1 VIHPYT
7 IWTVARCEFRLLWRS
22 WAFRLFSALCLL
34 FLCFFNFAVISPISN
49 TPHYFRSVSGHLP
62 LFNLKLFNLYQ
73 GVIAAFLSA
82 EFIKRDR
89 RQDTAQTIFV
99 RSFTNLDYILGK
111 LLGLFLLFAGLQLL
125 LLGSIAAIHRFFA
138 TVPFAWQPYLLFP
151 LFITLPTLIFT
162 VGLTWLLIS
171 LLRNQALVF
180 VCVLGISFLCFVL
193 GARFYHFIDIFAF
206 FLPLTYSDFIGLGN
220 LDQLLFI
227 RSTHVLFGLT
237 CVSLTAL
244 LTPRLRQSRSA
255 LVVALLLALGS
266 GAGATWIGITYIDQ
280 QEESDGYRQT
290 LRAISRTAALL
301 PAPKVTACSLAVN
314 RPGRELDAAAHLT
327 AVNPHQTPLDSLLFT
342 LNPGLQVTQAK
353 IDGRPA
359 RPSRDEH
366 LLWLH
371 PDTPLA
377 PGDSCRLNLSYRGQL
392 DQRFCYLDIDDERFT
407 GSYQL
412 WLFRPPKA
420 YAFVGP
426 EFLHLTPESGWYPVP
441 GLSPGAAFPA
451 ATTRNYSN
459 FQLSTTVPSSWTAFS
474 QGAAVVDTA
483 DGELTYH
490 FHPEQPLPQLS
501 LTAGPYETRKIDIDD
516 VTYSLAILPG
526 HDYFEA
532 YFDSIGP
539 VLPETI
545 RELKNDYEAALG
557 LEYPYSRLSLVEV
570 PIQFFSYRRLWTVA
584 QEVVQ
589 PEILFLPEMGTLLEG
604 ADFRR
609 MKRQS
614 TRSQERANQAESA
627 EQLQADYLRTLARLD
642 FLGLQDPGTTNI
654 SQNRA
659 LEARWHL
666 LPQYLSYVTHIS
678 SLRWPVL
685 NYAFE
690 AYFQERII
698 PPANTW
704 SRRWRGL
711 TDAERANL
719 VLQQHSLS
727 ELLALSNEVEIESLE
742 EEMEEMEEMEETE
755 ETEKVAEHIREAA
768 IRARGRQLLLLLA
781 SRIGLEDFDPALTD
795 FAAAGR
801 HRAIDDRE
809 LLALL
814 EKLGVKE
821 SEALFEAWY
830 RTSDLPGYQVDGAD
844 VFLVRDGER
853 TRTQVEMDLANPTD
867 IDGLV
872 KLNFRFRQ
880 DQLTS
885 WWERQRAGWDFSRV
899 VPLPARTRRKVGL
912 LLDQPLAELIVD
924 TYVARNIPSLIY
936 FAYGEQTLRKDAR
949 PFSGFRDEP
958 IAAADST
965 EIIIDN
971 EDEGFELLAP
981 QQTSRLRSFL
991 LDLFDKKERREPYVG
1006 LNSWNPPGSWQATTD
1021 HRLYGRFVR
1030 SSYYK
1035 ESGEGNSKVAWTTP
1049 ITEEG
1054 DYDIYFFCGPT
1065 DNLPHKR
1072 GVKGKQIVEFLIYH
1086 EDGVDNLTVDRPE
1099 LEKGWNN
1106 LGSFHLTPDSARVEL
1121 TDRSTS
1127 RLVIADAVKWVK
1139 Q

>member
-1 VIHPYT
+1 MIHPYA
-7 IWTVARCEFRLLWRS
+7 IWTVARCESRLLWRS

-34 FLCFFNFAVISPISN
+34 FLFFFNLVVISPATN
-49 TPHYFRSVSGHLP
+49 APHYFRSVSGHLP

-73 GVIAAFLSA
+73 GIIAAFLAA
-82 EFIKRDR
+82 EFVKRDR

-99 RSFTNLDYILGK
+99 RSFTNLDYVLGK
-111 LLGLFLLFAGLQLL
+111 LLGLFLLFGGLQLL
-125 LLGSIAAIHRFFA
+125 VLGCIAAVHRFFA

-180 VCVLGISFLCFVL
+180 VCVLGISFFCFVL
-193 GARFYHFIDIFAF
+193 GARFYHFIDVFAF
-206 FLPLTYSDFIGLGN
+206 FLPLTYSDFVGLGN

-227 RSTHVLFGLT
+227 RSIHVLFGLT
-237 CVSLTAL
+237 CVGLTAL
-244 LTPRLRQSRSA
+244 LIPRLHQSRMA
-255 LVVALLLALGS
+255 LVAALLLALGS
-266 GAGATWIGITYIDQ
+266 GAGAAWTGVTYIDRQ
-280 QEESDGYRQT
+280 QESDGYRQT
-290 LRAISRTAALL
+290 LRAISRTAAPL
-301 PAPKVTACSLAVN
+301 PAPKVTACSLAVS
-314 RPGRELDAAAHLT
+314 RPGRELDAAAHLIV
-327 AVNPHQTPLDSLLFT
+327 VNPHLAALDSLLFT
-342 LNPGLQVTQAK
+342 LNPGLQVTEAQ
-353 IDGRPA
+353 IDGRSA
-359 RPSRDEH
+359 RAGRREH
-366 LLWLH
+366 ILWLH
-371 PDTPLA
+371 PEVPLA
-377 PGDSCRLNLSYRGQL
+377 PGDSCRLDLSYRGRL
-392 DQRFCYLDIDDERFT
+392 DQRFCYLDVDDERFT
-407 GSYQL
+407 GSYAL
-412 WLFRPPKA
+412 WLFRPPKT

-451 ATTRNYSN
+451 ATTRGYHR
-459 FQLSTTVPSSWTAFS
+459 FQLSATVPSGWTAFS
-474 QGAAVVDTA
+474 QGAATVDTA
-483 DGELTYH
+483 DGEHTYH
-490 FHPEQPLPQLS
+490 FHPEQPLPQIS
-501 LTAGPYETRKIDIDD
+501 LTAGPYELRKIDVDD
-516 VTYSLAILPG
+516 VAYSLAILPD

-545 RELKNDYEAALG
+545 RGLKNDYEAALG
-557 LEYPYSRLSLVEV
+557 LEYPYPRLSLVEV

-604 ADFRR
+604 ADFQR
-609 MKRQS
+609 MRRQS

-642 FLGLQDPGTTNI
+642 FLGLQDMGPSDI

-678 SLRWPVL
+678 SSRWPVL

-704 SRRWRGL
+704 SRRWSGL

-719 VLQQHSLS
+719 VLQEHSLAA
-727 ELLALSNEVEIESLE
+727 LLTLS
-742 EEMEEMEEMEETE
+742 EETE
-755 ETEKVAEHIREAA
+755 EVAENIRKAA

-781 SRIGLEDFDPALTD
+781 SRIGLDDFDPALTD

-801 HRAIDDRE
+801 HRAVDDRE

-814 EKLGVKE
+814 EKLGAE
-821 SEALFEAWY
+821 DSEALFEAWY
-830 RTSDLPGYQVDGAD
+830 STPDLPGYQVESAEA
-844 VFLVRDGER
+844 FLVRDGER
-853 TRTQVEMDLANPTD
+853 TRTQVEVDLGNPTD

-880 DQLTS
+880 DQFTS

-899 VPLPARTRRKVGL
+899 VPLPAHTRRKVGL

-936 FAYGEQTLRKDAR
+936 FAFGEQTLRKDVR
-949 PFSGFRDEP
+949 PFSGFRDES
-958 IAAADST
+958 IAADADST
-965 EIIIDN
+965 ELIVDN
-971 EDEGFELLAP
+971 EDEGFDLLAP
-981 QQTSRLRSFL
+981 ERTSRLRNFL

-1021 HRLYGRFVR
+1021 HRLYGRYVR
-1030 SSYYK
+1030 SGYYK
-1035 ESGEGNSKVAWTTP
+1035 ESGEGNSRVAWNTP

-1065 DNLPHKR
+1065 DDLHHKR
-1072 GVKGKQIVEFLIYH
+1072 GAKGEQIVEFLIYH
-1086 EDGVDNLTVDRPE
+1086 EDGTDNLTVDRPD
-1099 LEKGWNN
+1099 LERGWNH
-1106 LGSFHLTPDSARVEL
+1106 LGSFHLTAGSARVEF

-1127 RLVIADAVKWVK
+1127 RLVVADAVKWVK

>member
-1 VIHPYT
+1 MLHFYA
-7 IWTVARCEFRLLWRS
+7 IWIVARCEARLLWRS
-22 WAFRLFSALCLL
+22 WAFRLFSAFCLL

-49 TPHYFRSVSGHLP
+49 SSHYFRSVSGHLP

-73 GVIAAFLSA
+73 GVIAAFLAA
-82 EFIKRDR
+82 EFVKRDR

-99 RSFTNLDYILGK
+99 RSFTNLDYVIGK
-111 LLGLFLLFAGLQLL
+111 LLGLFLLFGGLQLIS
-125 LLGSIAAIHRFFA
+125 LGSIGAIHRFFA
-138 TVPFAWQPYLLFP
+138 DVPFAWQPYLLFP
-151 LFITLPTLIFT
+151 LIITLPTLIFT
-162 VGLTWLLIS
+162 VGFTWLLIS

-180 VCVLGISFLCFVL
+180 VCVLGISFFCFAL
-193 GARFYHFIDIFAF
+193 GQRFYHLVDIFAF
-206 FLPLTYSDFIGLGN
+206 FLPLAYSDFVGLNN

-227 RSTHVLFGLT
+227 RLTHILFGLT
-237 CVSLTAL
+237 CVGLTAL
-244 LTPRLRQSRSA
+244 LTPRLRQSPSA
-255 LVVALLLALGS
+255 LIAALLLVLGC
-266 GAGATWIGITYIDQ
+266 GAGASWIGMTYIDQ
-280 QEESDGYRQT
+280 QKENDGYRQT
-290 LRAISRTAALL
+290 LRSLSRSAAPL
-301 PAPKVTACSLAVN
+301 PAPKVTACSLAVH
-314 RPGRELDAAAHLT
+314 RPGQELAIDAHLT
-327 AVNPHQTPLDSLLFT
+327 AVNPHRAILDSLLFT
-342 LNPGLQVTQAK
+342 LNPGLQIIAAQ
-353 IDGRPA
+353 IDGHPV
-359 RPSRDEH
+359 PLSRDEH

-377 PGDSCRLNLSYRGQL
+377 PGDSCRLVLSYRGLL
-392 DQRFCYLDIDDERFT
+392 DQRFCYLDVDDERFT
-407 GSYQL
+407 GPYKF
-412 WLFRPPKA
+412 WLFTPPKA

-451 ATTRNYSN
+451 ATTRNYFS
-459 FQLSTTVPSSWTAFS
+459 FRLSTTVPSNWTAFS

-490 FHPEQPLPQLS
+490 FHPEQPLPQIS
-501 LTAGPYETRKIDIDD
+501 LTAGPYEIRKIDVDD
-516 VTYSLAILPG
+516 VTYSLAILPN

-545 RELKNDYEAALG
+545 RGLKNDYEAALG

-604 ADFRR
+604 ADLRR
-609 MKRQS
+609 MRRQS

-642 FLGLQDPGTTNI
+642 FLGLQDPGTTDI
-654 SQNRA
+654 SQNRS

-666 LPQYLSYVTHIS
+666 LPQFLSYVTHIS
-678 SLRWPVL
+678 STRWPVL

-690 AYFQERII
+690 AFFQERII

-704 SRRWRGL
+704 RRRWRGL

-719 VLQQHSLS
+719 VLQKHSLAA
-727 ELLALSNEVEIESLE
+727 LLALSNKVETESLE
-742 EEMEEMEEMEETE
+742 EEMEETEKTE

-781 SRIGLEDFDPALTD
+781 SRIGLDDFDDALTD

-814 EKLGVKE
+814 EELGAE
-821 SEALFEAWY
+821 EPEAMFEAWY
-830 RTSDLPGYQVDGAD
+830 RTPALPGYQVESAEA
-844 VFLVRDGER
+844 FLVRDGER
-853 TRTQVEMDLANPTD
+853 TRTQVEVDLGNPTD

-880 DQLTS
+880 DQFTS
-885 WWERQRAGWDFSRV
+885 WWERQRAGWDYSHV

-912 LLDQPLAELIVD
+912 LLDQQVAELIVD
-924 TYVARNIPSLIY
+924 TYVSRNIPSLI
-936 FAYGEQTLRKDAR
+936 FFGFGEQTLRKNAR

-965 EIIIDN
+965 EIIVDN
-971 EDEGFELLAP
+971 EDEGFALLAP
-981 QQTSRLRSFL
+981 EKTSRLRTFL
-991 LDLFDKKERREPYVG
+991 LDLFGKKEKRDLYVG
-1006 LNSWNPPGSWQATTD
+1006 LNIWRAPGSWKAATD

-1030 SSYYK
+1030 SGYYK
-1035 ESGEGNSKVAWTTP
+1035 ESGEGNSKVAWSAAIP
-1049 ITEEG
+1049 EEG
-1054 DYDIYFFCGPT
+1054 EYDIYFFCGPA
-1065 DNLPHKR
+1065 DDLYSRKR
-1072 GVKGKQIVEFLIYH
+1072 TEGEHIFELLIHH
-1086 EDGVDNLTVDRPE
+1086 EDGVDALSLDRSE
-1099 LEKGWNN
+1099 LEKGWNH
-1106 LGSFHLTPDSARVEL
+1106 LGSFHLATGTARVEL
-1121 TDRSTS
+1121 TDATAARA
-1127 RLVIADAVKWVK
+1127 VIADAVKWVK